1 MSMIEAMVAAM
12 LLGIGVVVGIT
23 AWNTAT
29 LGAKE
34 ATRRAWATCVGR
46 SEMEAVL
53 ATSGAG
59 YPKPV
64 PANVGVQ
71 VAPAASPGTLQT
83 VTVTVVDPES
93 HTPVYTVSALKS
105 AILATGPTPNTDLI
119 AAGCPS
125 P

>member
-1 MSMIEAMVAAM
+1 MIEAMVAAM

-34 ATRRAWATCVGR
+34 ATRKAWATCVGR

-53 ATSGAG
+53 ATSGSG
-59 YPKPV
+59 V
-64 PANVGVQ
+64 PNPLPSNVSVQ
-71 VAPAASPGTLQT
+71 VSPAASPTTLLT
-83 VTVTVVDPES
+83 VTVTVKDPEL
-93 HTPVYTVSALKS
+93 HTPVYTVAALKS
-105 AILATGPTPNTDLI
+105 AILAVGPTPDTSRI

>member
-1 MSMIEAMVAAM
+1 MIEAMVAAM

-34 ATRRAWATCVGR
+34 ATRKAWATCVGR

-53 ATSGAG
+53 ATSGSG
-59 YPKPV
+59 V
-64 PANVGVQ
+64 PNPLPSNVYVQ
-71 VAPAASPGTLQT
+71 VSPAASPATLQT
-83 VTVTVVDPES
+83 VTVTVMDPES
-93 HTPVYTVSALKS
+93 HTPVYTVSALRS
-105 AILATGPTPNTDLI
+105 AILAAGPTPNTSLI
-119 AAGCPS
+119 AGGCPS

>member
-1 MSMIEAMVAAM
+1 MIEAMVAAM
-12 LLGIGVVVGIT
+12 LLGIGVVAGIT

-34 ATRRAWATCVGR
+34 ATRKAWATCVGR

-53 ATSGAG
+53 ATYGPG
-59 YPKPV
+59 YPQPP

-71 VAPAASPGTLQT
+71 VTSAASPATLQT
-83 VTVTVVDPES
+83 VTVTVLDPES

-105 AILATGPTPNTDLI
+105 SILATGPTPNTGLI
-119 AAGCPS
+119 AAGCP
-125 P
+125 PP

>member
-1 MSMIEAMVAAM
+1 MIEAMVAAM

-34 ATRRAWATCVGR
+34 ATRKAWATCVGR

-53 ATSGAG
+53 ATSGSG
-59 YPKPV
+59 V
-64 PANVGVQ
+64 PTPLPNNVDVM
-71 VAPAASPGTLQT
+71 VSPAASPATLQT
-83 VTVTVVDPES
+83 VTVTVMDPES
-93 HTPVYTVSALKS
+93 HAPVYTVSALKS
-105 AILATGPTPNTDLI
+105 AILAAGPAPDTSRI

>member
-1 MSMIEAMVAAM
+1 MIEAMVAAM

-34 ATRRAWATCVGR
+34 ATRKAWATCVGR

-53 ATSGAG
+53 ATSGSG
-59 YPKPV
+59 V
-64 PANVGVQ
+64 PNPLPSNVSVQ
-71 VAPAASPGTLQT
+71 VSPSPGPNVTLQT
-83 VTVTVVDPES
+83 VTVTVMDPES
-93 HTPVYTVSALKS
+93 QAPAYTVKALKAPRLLGGAPS
-105 AILATGPTPNTDLI
+105 GTLPQPV
-119 AAGCPS
+119 GCPS

>member
-1 MSMIEAMVAAM
+1 MIEAMVAAM

-34 ATRRAWATCVGR
+34 ATRKAWATCVGR

-53 ATSGAG
+53 ATSGSG
-59 YPKPV
+59 V
-64 PANVGVQ
+64 PNPLPSNVAVQ
-71 VAPAASPGTLQT
+71 VSPAASPATLQT
-83 VTVTVVDPES
+83 VTVTVMDPES
-93 HTPVYTVSALKS
+93 HTPVYTVSSLKS
-105 AILATGPTPNTDLI
+105 AILAAGPTPNTSLI
-119 AAGCPS
+119 AGGCPS

>member
-12 LLGIGVVVGIT
+12 LLGIGVVAGIT

-34 ATRRAWATCVGR
+34 ATRKAWATCVGR

-53 ATSGAG
+53 ATSG
-59 YPKPV
+59 YLQPP
-64 PANVGVQ
+64 PPNVGVQ
-71 VAPAASPGTLQT
+71 VTWAASPATLQT
-83 VTVTVVDPES
+83 VTVTVLDPES

-105 AILATGPTPNTDLI
+105 SILASGSTPNTGLI

>member
-1 MSMIEAMVAAM
+1 MIEAMVAAM

-34 ATRRAWATCVGR
+34 ATRKAWATCVGR

-53 ATSGAG
+53 ATSGSG
-59 YPKPV
+59 V
-64 PANVGVQ
+64 PNPLPSNVDVQ
-71 VAPAASPGTLQT
+71 VSPAASPATLQT
-83 VTVTVVDPES
+83 VTVTVMDPES

-105 AILATGPTPNTDLI
+105 GILAAGPTPNTSLI
-119 AAGCPS
+119 AGGCPS

>member
-1 MSMIEAMVAAM
+1 AAM

-53 ATSGAG
+53 ATSGSG
-59 YPKPV
+59 YPKTV
-64 PANVGVQ
+64 PANVAVQ
-71 VAPAASPGTLQT
+71 VSPAPSPATLQT
-83 VTVTVVDPES
+83 VTVTVMDPES
-93 HTPVYTVSALKS
+93 HAPVYTVSALKS
-105 AILATGPTPNTDLI
+105 AFLATGPTPDTSLI

>member
-1 MSMIEAMVAAM
+1 MIEAMVATM

-34 ATRRAWATCVGR
+34 ATRKAWAICVGR

-53 ATSGAG
+53 ATSGSDH
-59 YPKPV
+59 PTSV
-64 PANVGVQ
+64 PNVDVQ
-71 VAPAASPGTLQT
+71 LSPSPGPNVTLQT
-83 VTVTVVDPES
+83 VTVIVRDPES
-93 HTPVYTVSALKS
+93 RAPAYTVTAQKAPRVLGG
-105 AILATGPTPNTDLI
+105 ATPGTLPQPV
-119 AAGCPS
+119 GCPS